1 MLGRGKD
8 PPGLDAHLLSV
19 PDTLHRVL
27 ESTDAKI
34 TQEVPHVRSFPSRFC
49 QLDLFLLKGTI
60 RNIDVLEVTMLFFP
74 ELDPGLSR
82 NTISRVEYT

>member
-1 MLGRGKD
+1 MYGR
-8 PPGLDAHLLSV
+8 
-19 PDTLHRVL
+19 
-27 ESTDAKI
+27 
-34 TQEVPHVRSFPSRFC
+34 FPAGFAN
-49 QLDLFLLKGTI
+49 LIWFLLKGTI